1 MAGYRAK
8 VFLNGVPIGSHHGD
22 FTGFEVDGTAAAK
35 AGRNVLALRIL
46 SDHLGLWHNKEDSR
60 YKPTHGYGSLWGTGD
75 IKGGLWQSV
84 ALSLEPEIRIRS
96 LRLAPDLKND
106 RLSVL
111 YELENH
117 TGKTV
122 KAELTGR
129 VSPAIRG
136 DEQQCIGAKS
146 PVSLTLVP
154 GPNSGR
160 LEIPLD
166 APRRWTPDQP
176 YLYFLTSGSTG
187 TAKHSPAPR
196 NGSVSAISGLRTGK
210 FR

>member
-1 MAGYRAK
+1 M
-8 VFLNGVPIGSHHGD
+8 
-22 FTGFEVDGTAAAK
+22 
-35 AGRNVLALRIL
+35 
-46 SDHLGLWHNKEDSR
+46 
-60 YKPTHGYGSLWGTGD
+60 
-75 IKGGLWQSV
+75 
-84 ALSLEPEIRIRS
+84 
-96 LRLAPDLKND
+96 
-106 RLSVL
+106 
-111 YELENH
+111 
-117 TGKTV
+117 

-176 YLYFLTSGSTG
+176 YLYFLTF
-187 TAKHSPAPR
+187 R
-196 NGSVSAISGLRTGK
+196 VNGNGETLACAAERFGFRDFRIADGK
-210 FR
+210 FLLNGKPIYLFGQNISSRNYGGVPEDRETLPAN